1 MLDREQALAL
11 LNELGPEKH
20 LIQHALASEAVMRAL
35 ARHLGEDEE
44 VWGLTGLL
52 HDLDYPLTHEDP
64 AKHGLVGAE
73 RIGDRL
79 PEEALHA
86 IRAHNGEMTGVAPS
100 SAFDYA
106 LRCGETVTGLVVTAA
121 LVRPTGM
128 EGMQASSLKKKMKDK
143 AFAASVNRDCI
154 RQCSELG
161 LELGD
166 FLTRGDGGNRRGA
179 RAEEIGGPA
188 FPDGGACARPLP
200 SGLRAGTAHSGT
212 RIPCGAVIHGAP
224 RRNRTYSPTDEP

>member
-1 MLDREQALAL
+1 MISRDEALAL
-11 LNELGPEKH
+11 LAENHVQAGL
-20 LIQHALASEAVMRAL
+20 LQHSIASEAVMRAL
-35 ARHLGEDEE
+35 AREFGEYEE
-44 VWGLTGLL
+44 LWGLTGLL
-52 HDLDYPLTHEDP
+52 HDVDYPATEATP
-64 AKHGLVGAE
+64 EKHGLEGARLLE
-73 RIGDRL
+73 GKL
-79 PEEALHA
+79 PEEALTA

-166 FLTRGDGGNRRGA
+166 FLTLAIGA
-179 RAEEIGGPA
+179 MAEIDEE
-188 FPDGGACARPLP
+188 L
-200 SGLRAGTAHSGT
+200 GLKK
-212 RIPCGAVIHGAP
+212 
-224 RRNRTYSPTDEP
+224 